1 MKDYL
6 LIRRQIKKIKSL
18 ARSFQL
24 RKLKNAHFIFI
35 MQIPKQKKFFNVFS
49 FFFSRP
55 LSFSC
60 TLMLSLFF
68 LIILTTLLSPTL
80 VVTYFHPNPAT
91 IKALIWQTISGFY
104 VGIHNGC
111 ISWGDEMLENPLNF
125 SGVARSLATPLLPP
139 TTFKNVALF
148 SKKSRLP
155 PKRFFNNTC

>member
-1 MKDYL
+1 MKDYF

-35 MQIPKQKKFFNVFS
+35 MQIPKHKKFFNVFS

-60 TLMLSLFF
+60 NLTLSLFF
-68 LIILTTLLSPTL
+68 LITVTTLLSPAL
-80 VVTYFHPNPAT
+80 VVTYFHPSPAT
-91 IKALIWQTISGFY
+91 IKASIWQTISGFY
-104 VGIHNGC
+104 GSIHNGC

-125 SGVARSLATPLLPP
+125 SSVATPLLPP
-139 TTFKNVALF
+139 TTFKNDALF
-148 SKKSRLP
+148 SKKSPLP
-155 PKRFFNNTC
+155 PKRFFNNIC